1 MFAAIN
7 EQFNKKKR
15 NASED
20 EEIVESVLGVDEV
33 LPGSEDEM
41 DDQVDADSVPDDVV
55 NKIDAELE
63 KIVSAPDYDDTEAD
77 EMIDDEDDDFSDEEI
92 DAVITEACNAWYDPE
107 HLGHPNTKLREGGKD
122 GQYHQ
127 PIFHGNGQKPL

>member
-7 EQFNKKKR
+7 EQFNKKKH

-55 NKIDAELE
+55 NKIDAELD

-92 DAVITEACNAWYDPE
+92 DAVITEACNAWYDDPGI
-107 HLGHPNTKLREGGKD
+107 GHPNRELRTGDMNK
-122 GQYHQ
+122 QTHQ
-127 PIFHGNGQKPL
+127 PLFKATGQKSL